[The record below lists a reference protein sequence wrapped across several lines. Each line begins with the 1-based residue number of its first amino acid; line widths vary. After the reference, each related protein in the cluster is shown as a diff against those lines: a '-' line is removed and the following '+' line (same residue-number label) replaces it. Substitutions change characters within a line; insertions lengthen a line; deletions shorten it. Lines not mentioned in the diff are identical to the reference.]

1 MGKTHIHER
10 SQLCSKFFFTLD
22 LSRGG
27 RRTRL
32 GAGALREMA
41 DSPAPVLFVH
51 VPKTGGTSVTNM
63 LKKAGVPLLDK
74 AATLAHATHCSAH
87 GRAKDKWR
95 HSVQHVGVCARRK
108 LARLL

>member
-1 MGKTHIHER
+1 
-10 SQLCSKFFFTLD
+10 
-22 LSRGG
+22 
-27 RRTRL
+27 
-32 GAGALREMA
+32 MA

-108 LARLL
+108 LARFTLGWPGRRVEPLQGR

>member
-1 MGKTHIHER
+1 
-10 SQLCSKFFFTLD
+10 

-32 GAGALREMA
+32 GAGALRAMA